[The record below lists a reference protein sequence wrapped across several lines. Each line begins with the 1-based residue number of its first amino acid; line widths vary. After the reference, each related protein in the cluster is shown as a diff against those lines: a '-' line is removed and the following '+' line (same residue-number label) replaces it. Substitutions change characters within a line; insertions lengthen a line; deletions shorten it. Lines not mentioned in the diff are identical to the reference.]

1 MLITA
6 LISYIKHTE
15 SMKFYTDIKPNSLK
29 CVGEYLIEN
38 TLALFSIKNGNTE
51 NVIRLLDPNGNTAY
65 KKENL
70 DVVKLAYTAKDSGN
84 HQLCIHNNIDKAQR
98 VEIEI
103 LTGVAAQDYSSIA
116 KQSNLKPMEL
126 NVRLT
131 SIIIIYFIYLI

>member
-1 MLITA
+1 MFTIF
-6 LISYIKHTE
+6 ISFFQHIN
-15 SMKFYTDIKPNSLK
+15 SMKFYTDIKANSLK

-38 TLALFSIKNGNTE
+38 TLALFSIKTDNKD
-51 NVIRLLDPNGNTAY
+51 NVVRLLDPNGVTAY

-70 DVVKLAYTAKDSGN
+70 DLIKLAYTAKESGN
-84 HQLCIHNNIDKAQR
+84 HQLCINNNIDKTQR

-126 NVRLT
+126 NV
-131 SIIIIYFIYLI
+131 SICL

>member
-1 MLITA
+1 MKVQINIVLTVFIV
-6 LISYIKHTE
+6 YIKNIQP
-15 SMKFYTDIKPNSLK
+15 MKFYTDIKPSAIK

-38 TLALFSIKNGNTE
+38 TLALFSIKNE
-51 NVIRLLDPNGNTAY
+51 NGNSNVVRLFDPSGVTVY

-70 DVVKLAYTAKDSGN
+70 DTVKLAYTAKESGN
-84 HQLCIHNNIDKAQR
+84 HQLCINNEIDKSQR

-126 NVRLT
+126 NV
-131 SIIIIYFIYLI
+131 SFSHN